1 MIWGSTGL
9 AGIRIRISKNN
20 QFINAANSN
29 HMMDNTVHILLL
41 EDDPAHAELIQ
52 RAFEDRGGEAKLTI
66 VNTLAE
72 ARSHLENSRPSLI
85 IADWRLPDGD
95 SSELL
100 SEEFNKS
107 NSPVIIMT
115 SYGNERNAVDVMKS
129 GALDYIVKSSESMTD
144 MPHIAENAIKQWLI
158 LQQQESMQLA
168 LAESEAQFRLLAEN
182 SSDMISRHDANG
194 TFLYVSPACRIIL
207 GYEPEELT
215 GTFFTALIH
224 PEDTSEITAL
234 LTNQSWDDI
243 TATISYRARQKNGE
257 YVWLETTARLFF
269 DKNRQGREF
278 QASSRDITERK
289 QSQEALQQAHTDLQ
303 EAYDKTI
310 EGWVVALDLRD
321 RETEGHT
328 KRVTEMTVK
337 LARIL
342 GCTEEEIIHI
352 RRGALLH
359 DIGKM
364 GIPDE
369 ILQKPGPLTDD
380 EWVIMRR
387 HPQYAYQ
394 MLSPI
399 SYLKQALIIPYYH
412 HERWDGTGYPHKLKG
427 EDIPLFARFFAVVD
441 VWDALSSDR
450 PYRKGM
456 PQKDVVEYLQKEAGR
471 LFDQKLVDIFIPL
484 ITNTRK

>member
-1 MIWGSTGL
+1 
-9 AGIRIRISKNN
+9 
-20 QFINAANSN
+20 
-29 HMMDNTVHILLL
+29 MMDSTVHILLI

-52 RAFEDRGGEAKLTI
+52 RAFEDRGGESKLTI
-66 VNTLAE
+66 ANTLAE
-72 ARSHLENSRPSLI
+72 ARAHLEAFKPTLV

-100 SEEFNKS
+100 SDEYGRS
-107 NSPVIIMT
+107 NPPVIIMT

-144 MPHIAENAIKQWLI
+144 LPHIAETAIKQWQI
-158 LQQQESMQLA
+158 LQLQEDMQIA

-182 SSDMISRHDANG
+182 SSDMISRHNTEG
-194 TFLYVSPACRIIL
+194 IFIYVSPACRTIL

-215 GTFFTALIH
+215 GTPLTALIH
-224 PEDTSEITAL
+224 PEDEIQIIDL
-234 LTNQSWDDI
+234 LATPARDDL
-243 TATISYRARQKNGE
+243 TATVSYRARRKNHE

-269 DKNRQGREF
+269 DKNRQSKEF

-289 QSQEALQQAHTDLQ
+289 QSQEALQKAHGDLQ

-310 EGWVVALDLRD
+310 EGWVLALDLRD

-337 LARIL
+337 LAIRL
-342 GCTEEEIIHI
+342 ECTEEEIVHI

-380 EWVIMRR
+380 EWVVMRR

-399 SYLKQALIIPYYH
+399 NYLKQALIIPYYH
-412 HERWDGTGYPHKLKG
+412 HERWNGGGYPHKLSG

-450 PYRKGM
+450 PYRKKM
-456 PQKDVVEYLQKEAGR
+456 PQKDVIEYLQKEAGR
-471 LFDQKLVDIFIPL
+471 LFDPGIVEIFIPL
-484 ITNTRK
+484 LISLKK

>member
-1 MIWGSTGL
+1 
-9 AGIRIRISKNN
+9 
-20 QFINAANSN
+20 
-29 HMMDNTVHILLL
+29 MMDNSVHILLI

-52 RAFEDRGGEAKLTI
+52 RAFEDRGGESRLTI
-66 VNTLAE
+66 ANTLEE
-72 ARSHLENSRPSLI
+72 ARAHLKNFKPTLI
-85 IADWRLPDGD
+85 IADWRLPDGE

-100 SEEFNKS
+100 PEDHNKS
-107 NSPVIIMT
+107 TPIIIMT
-115 SYGNERNAVDVMKS
+115 SYGNERNAVNVMKS

-144 MPHIAENAIKQWLI
+144 MPHIAEKAIEQWEI
-158 LQQQESMQLA
+158 LQQRESMQIA

-182 SSDMISRHDANG
+182 SSDMISKHDTNG
-194 TFLYVSPACRIIL
+194 IFLYVSPACRTLL
-207 GYEPEELT
+207 GYEPEELI
-215 GTFFTALIH
+215 GTPVAPLLH
-224 PEDTSEITAL
+224 PEDASQLINL
-234 LTNQSWDDI
+234 LATPLWDGVNV
-243 TATISYRARQKNGE
+243 TVYYRARRKNGE
-257 YVWLETTARLFF
+257 YLWLETTARRFID
-269 DKNRQGREF
+269 DKNDQQPEF
-278 QASSRDITERK
+278 QASSRDITDRK
-289 QSQEALQQAHTDLQ
+289 QSQEALQKAHFDLQ

-310 EGWVVALDLRD
+310 EGWVLALDLRD

-337 LARIL
+337 LARQL
-342 GCTEEEIIHI
+342 NCTEEEIIHI

-394 MLSPI
+394 MLAPI
-399 SYLKQALIIPYYH
+399 NYLKQALIIPYYH
-412 HERWDGTGYPHKLKG
+412 HERWDGSGYPHKLNG
-427 EDIPLFARFFAVVD
+427 QDIPLFARLFSVVD

-456 PQKDVVEYLQKEAGR
+456 PPKEVIDYLQKESGR
-471 LFDQKLVDIFIPL
+471 LFDLEIVNTFLPL
-484 ITNTRK
+484 ITGQ

>member
-1 MIWGSTGL
+1 
-9 AGIRIRISKNN
+9 
-20 QFINAANSN
+20 
-29 HMMDNTVHILLL
+29 MMDNTVHILLI
-41 EDDPAHAELIQ
+41 EDDSAHAELIQ
-52 RAFEDRGGEAKLTI
+52 RAFEDRGGESELTI
-66 VNTLAE
+66 ANTLEE
-72 ARSHLENSRPSLI
+72 ARAHLKNFKPTLI

-100 SEEFNKS
+100 TEEHDKS
-107 NSPVIIMT
+107 NAPIIIMT

-144 MPHIAENAIKQWLI
+144 MPHIAENAIKQWQI
-158 LQQQESMQLA
+158 LQQQESMQHA

-182 SSDMISRHDANG
+182 SSDMISKHDTNG
-194 TFLYVSPACRIIL
+194 IFLYVSPACRTLL
-207 GYEPEELT
+207 GYEPEELI
-215 GTFFTALIH
+215 GTSFTPLLH
-224 PEDTSEITAL
+224 PEDASQL
-234 LTNQSWDDI
+234 LDLLATPAWDDI
-243 TATISYRARQKNGE
+243 TSTVHYRARRKNGE

-269 DKNRQGREF
+269 DDNSQQQEF

-289 QSQEALQQAHTDLQ
+289 QSQEALQQAHADLQ

-310 EGWVVALDLRD
+310 EGWVLALDLRD

-337 LARIL
+337 LARKL
-342 GCTEEEIIHI
+342 NCTDEELVHI

-359 DIGKM
+359 DMGKM

-399 SYLKQALIIPYYH
+399 NYLKQALIIPYYH
-412 HERWDGTGYPHKLKG
+412 HERWDGSGYPHKLK
-427 EDIPLFARFFAVVD
+427 EKDIPLFARLFSVVD
-441 VWDALSSDR
+441 VWDALQSDR

-456 PQKDVVEYLQKEAGR
+456 PIKEIADYIQKEAGH
-471 LFDQKLVDIFIPL
+471 LFDPYIVEVFLPL
-484 ITNTRK
+484 ITETKQ

>member
-1 MIWGSTGL
+1 
-9 AGIRIRISKNN
+9 
-20 QFINAANSN
+20 
-29 HMMDNTVHILLL
+29 MMDNTVHILLI
-41 EDDPAHAELIQ
+41 EDDAAHAELIQ
-52 RAFEDRGGEAKLTI
+52 RAFDDRGGESKLT
-66 VNTLAE
+66 VANTLEE
-72 ARSHLENSRPSLI
+72 ARAHLKDSKPTLI

-100 SEEFNKS
+100 TEEHGKS
-107 NSPVIIMT
+107 NPPVIIMT

-144 MPHIAENAIKQWLI
+144 MPHIAKNAIKQWKI
-158 LQQQESMQLA
+158 LQQQESMQIA
-168 LAESEAQFRLLAEN
+168 LAESEAQFRLMAEN
-182 SSDMISRHDANG
+182 SSDMISKHDTAG
-194 TFLYVSPACRIIL
+194 TFIYVSPACRTLL

-215 GTFFTALIH
+215 GTSATPLIH
-224 PEDTSEITAL
+224 PEDANQLIGL
-234 LTNQSWDDI
+234 LATPTWDDM
-243 TATISYRARQKNGE
+243 TTTFHYRARRKNGE

-269 DKNRQGREF
+269 DKISQKQEF

-289 QSQEALQQAHTDLQ
+289 QSQEALQKAHTDLQ

-310 EGWVVALDLRD
+310 EGWVLALDLRD

-328 KRVTEMTVK
+328 KRVTEMTAK
-337 LARIL
+337 LARKL
-342 GCTEEEIIHI
+342 ECSEEELVHI

-359 DIGKM
+359 DMGKM

-399 SYLKQALIIPYYH
+399 NYLSQALIIPYYH
-412 HERWDGTGYPHKLKG
+412 HERWDGSGYPHKLKG
-427 EDIPLFARFFAVVD
+427 NDIPLHARLFSVVD
-441 VWDALSSDR
+441 VWDALQSDR
-450 PYRKGM
+450 PYRKGL
-456 PQKDVVEYLQKEAGR
+456 PSKEIVEYLQKEAGR
-471 LFDQKLVDIFIPL
+471 LFDPEIVDVFIPL
-484 ITNTRK
+484 IEETQK